1 MPCKSS
7 RKIKLYQLRVLEM
20 HWEHFYNINIK
31 QNNSTDNSSGTD
43 IGNCVLS
50 PFEPAL
56 NNMPAASALN
66 AHADR
71 VLRSCSLPSPIYFLH
86 RDDPHRFRRFCTGC
100 GLGPTNIIEREE
112 GTCRCDTFE
121 CCARVGVRWQMTTF
135 REVQVRLTLQSKE
148 LLLLLRF
155 CFDTRARRFPVKSII

>member
-7 RKIKLYQLRVLEM
+7 RKIKLYQLRALEM
-20 HWEHFYNINIK
+20 HWEHFYNIYIER
-31 QNNSTDNSSGTD
+31 NNSTDNSSGMD

-50 PFEPAL
+50 PFEPTL

-66 AHADR
+66 VHADH
-71 VLRSCSLPSPIYFLH
+71 VLYSCSLSSPIYFLH
-86 RDDPHRFRRFCTGC
+86 CDAPHHNRRFCTGC

-112 GTCRCDTFE
+112 GTCRCDMFE
-121 CCARVGVRWQMTTF
+121 HCAQVGVRWQMTIF

-148 LLLLLRF
+148 PLLLLRF
-155 CFDTRARRFPVKSII
+155 CFDT